1 MEFLTNNL
9 TDFLIILL
17 ASYHPLLFLLPP
29 SVASKI
35 SVGVKILKTVSKFLE
50 EAEKSKGGFSPKIE
64 EKVIK
69 PFIQKSR
76 V

>member
-35 SVGVKILKTVSKFLE
+35 NVGVKILKTVSNFLE

-69 PFIQKSR
+69 PFVQKSR
-76 V
+76 L

>member
-35 SVGVKILKTVSKFLE
+35 NVGVKILKTVSKFLE
-50 EAEKSKGGFSPKIE
+50 EAEKSKAGFSPKIE